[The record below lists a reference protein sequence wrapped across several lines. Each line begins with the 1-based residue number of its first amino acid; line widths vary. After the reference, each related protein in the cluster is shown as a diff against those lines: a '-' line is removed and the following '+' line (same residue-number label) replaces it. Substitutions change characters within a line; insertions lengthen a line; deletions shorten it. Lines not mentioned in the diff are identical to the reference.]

1 MDYPLDWRQMYTT
14 VVSLDKI
21 VILEFFDS
29 PTQILVVILSR
40 KTVSRVMRTEYF
52 SDDRLIILILLYCVK
67 FSF

>member
-29 PTQILVVILSR
+29 LTQILVVILSR

>member
-1 MDYPLDWRQMYTT
+1 MYTT

-67 FSF
+67 FSL